1 MGHPAITG
9 EPDGGGRGSPPPG
22 ADTWPPTDESSP
34 ALPQPVRPYPD
45 PLAPDPDL
53 LYRRPA
59 PVGMAG
65 STTAASRSEP
75 GGHRPE
81 APDPELS
88 WLTSEL
94 PATDPDLPA
103 AGSDLPA
110 ADPAG
115 ADAGPVRWR
124 PGLGMI
130 MIAVPVFVAVTLGVV
145 AVLSTGPDD
154 SARVPR
160 TAAPADQGEAPQFV
174 DPANA
179 REATAPL
186 QGLDEATFDLIS
198 DTTAVRLEVTD
209 LGERLY
215 RISTPPGANVLPR
228 PEVRRDRV
236 LLHLIPSGDNGP
248 GSVDIELNSRVRWDL
263 RFTGGATERSL
274 DLAEG
279 RLAGVEFVGGT
290 ARIELALPAPE
301 GTLTVRMSGGA
312 NQFLVRAPAGPPAR
326 VRLANG
332 AAAVTLDGRRRA
344 GIARGTVLT
353 STGWSRADERFDIDL
368 VAGVATL
375 TVERR

>member
-1 MGHPAITG
+1 MGHPAITD
-9 EPDGGGRGSPPPG
+9 EPDGGGPGSQPPG
-22 ADTWPPTDESSP
+22 AATWPPTDESSP

-45 PLAPDPDL
+45 PLAPDP
-53 LYRRPA
+53 
-59 PVGMAG
+59 
-65 STTAASRSEP
+65 
-75 GGHRPE
+75 
-81 APDPELS
+81 
-88 WLTSEL
+88 
-94 PATDPDLPA
+94 ATDPDLPA
-103 AGSDLPA
+103 ANPDLPA
-110 ADPAG
+110 ANPDLSAANPDLSAAGPELPAVDPG

-124 PGLGMI
+124 PGLGMV

-145 AVLSTGPDD
+145 AVLSSGPDD
-154 SARVPR
+154 RVRVPR

-198 DTTAVRLEVTD
+198 DTTAVRLEVAD

-236 LLHLIPSGDNGP
+236 LLHLVPSGDNGP

-353 STGWSRADERFDIDL
+353 SSGWSRADERFDIDL